1 MSSTLSNSNVQDTTE
16 QSIGHDFASSIRV
29 SDLAIRS
36 TAFTMSSTTM
46 ESAAST
52 TKEKVNVPY
61 TTVKPKRRVT
71 FNLDNIQIKTISSYE
86 SSLSSG
92 SDTSSLQEDSIS
104 TLCTKIQEPI
114 IHEQPT
120 SAERISKKESYDALQ
135 ERKKFRRD
143 HHQQPATKPGYWYPL
158 ASPRTPGS
166 TRLTP
171 TVRSLELTEKLI
183 DETIQREMLLNP
195 NIQQYTPPSPSPSP
209 RSDMNDSTPLPC
221 LDLDDEQVTPSTIRH
236 NSVLVSDTEDEED
249 EEYGDEPTT
258 TILSDETTTV
268 ISSNELNDTIS
279 SDEEDEPTTVL
290 SSDEETNDFDSSVY
304 HQVLPISNYE
314 PPNLTFPFEQNLVPI
329 ITNKDVLIISPPPS
343 PQLQQE
349 DSDDNDNPV
358 WIDHTSLLINKN
370 SFQAQ
375 ERRGIFFVK
384 VLKAESLDFPIEND
398 STKTF
403 CTINY
408 KGKVVRSNHQIMS
421 HTIDI
426 ENEMR
431 IDDVDAEEQI
441 TITIHVEKKETNW
454 YNRIRSSSA
463 DLERYI
469 HDTDGSIC
477 QTSFSPNLFAI
488 DGSSDQKATL
498 MLVNNWYHET
508 TPTTTSSLL
517 KRSSFKKKKPRHT
530 AKAVGKIY
538 IQCLYITVANSCQY
552 IPNNM
557 NEALEA
563 LNTKR
568 FHQTSWKSGYL
579 FQRTEK
585 SKEREP
591 LYKIPL
597 ASVTKLTWDH
607 SSVDDGFQLV
617 FENQKCVYFSCQSL
631 NELRKWIA
639 VLEVMIY
646 KLPELPEWVTS

>member
-1 MSSTLSNSNVQDTTE
+1 MSNEFLTRDTMSSTLSNSNVQDITE

-36 TAFTMSSTTM
+36 TSFPLSSATM
-46 ESAAST
+46 EAAAST
-52 TKEKVNVPY
+52 TTEKVNASY
-61 TTVKPKRRVT
+61 TTIKPKRRVT
-71 FNLDNIQIKTISSYE
+71 FNLDNTQIKTISSYE
-86 SSLSSG
+86 SSISSA
-92 SDTSSLQEDSIS
+92 SETSSLQEEEEDSIS

-114 IHEQPT
+114 IHEQPS

-135 ERKKFRRD
+135 KRKQFRRD

-171 TVRSLELTEKLI
+171 T
-183 DETIQREMLLNP
+183 
-195 NIQQYTPPSPSPSP
+195 QYTPPSPSPSP
-209 RSDMNDSTPLPC
+209 RSDMDESTSSPSI
-221 LDLDDEQVTPSTIRH
+221 DLDDEPVTPSTIRH
-236 NSVLVSDTEDEED
+236 NSVLISDTEDEAE
-249 EEYGDEPTT
+249 EEYDDEPTII
-258 TILSDETTTV
+258 ILSDKTTTD
-268 ISSNELNDTIS
+268 ISSNEPNDTISSNEPTTVTIS

-290 SSDEETNDFDSSVY
+290 SSDEEIDDFDSSVY
-304 HQVLPISNYE
+304 HQVLPISNCE

-343 PQLQQE
+343 PQLPQE
-349 DSDDNDNPV
+349 DSDDSENPV
-358 WIDHTSLLINKN
+358 WVDHASLLINRN

-375 ERRGIFFVK
+375 ERRGVFFVK

-398 STKTF
+398 HTKTF

-408 KGKVVRSNHQIMS
+408 KGKVVRSNHQTMS

-441 TITIHVEKKETNW
+441 TVTIHVEKKETNW
-454 YNRIRSSSA
+454 YNRIRSSSS

-477 QTSFSPNLFAI
+477 QTSFSPNRFAI
-488 DGSSDQKATL
+488 DGSGDQKATL

-508 TPTTTSSLL
+508 NPTTSSSLLL
-517 KRSSFKKKKPRHT
+517 KRSPFKKKKPRHI

-552 IPNNM
+552 IPHNM

-585 SKEREP
+585 SKNKKENR
-591 LYKIPL
+591 YIK
-597 ASVTKLTWDH
+597 SR
-607 SSVDDGFQLV
+607 FLV
-617 FENQKCVYFSCQSL
+617 
-631 NELRKWIA
+631 
-639 VLEVMIY
+639 
-646 KLPELPEWVTS
+646 